1 LSLPLQDKVRLK
13 RLWNAKQP
21 GPTPSLTTKGVGPG
35 CLRFS
40 KSNHGALIQLLH
52 QMHI

>member
-1 LSLPLQDKVRLK
+1 MECKTARADTLVNDE
-13 RLWNAKQP
+13 
-21 GPTPSLTTKGVGPG
+21 GVGPG